1 MNEVALKKQIENLEA
16 ELKVL
21 EDYLKTELM
30 NLRADTDQLK
40 LEVTACRR
48 VLEQKLPDFREKYL
62 ERFSQEVREG
72 DPETR

>member
-30 NLRADTDQLK
+30 NLRADTDQLNWK
-40 LEVTACRR
+40 SPPAAESWSKNYRILG
-48 VLEQKLPDFREKYL
+48 KNI
-62 ERFSQEVREG
+62 
-72 DPETR
+72 